1 MFHFFSQ
8 PTDEHE
14 PRRLKTLALDSK
26 FRFELVLDF
35 GSRFE
40 VEFEFRFEP
49 RFEFELEFQ
58 FELEFG
64 FQFFEC
70 TSGLG
75 VTENYGSSIRRF
87 DRAEVGAEATEGV

>member
-1 MFHFFSQ
+1 MFFWVIHVFHFFSQ

-35 GSRFE
+35 GSRC
-40 VEFEFRFEP
+40 EFEFEFQFEP

-70 TSGLG
+70 ASVLG
-75 VTENYGSSIRRF
+75 VTENQIFAFRELKFGF
-87 DRAEVGAEATEGV
+87 G